1 MEDEND
7 VIVGYLVIREI
18 GDDEVQF
25 WDPEA
30 GWNDDPDD
38 GKLYE
43 TEEDAERDAESLRTG
58 NNDTIT
64 VEPVYGDD
72 GDEDEEDQD
81 I

>member
-43 TEEDAERDAESLRTG
+43 TEEEAEHDAETLRAD

-72 GDEDEEDQD
+72 GEEEEEDEA